1 MNNINNDDDLEKKKQ
16 GFTEVLKLMEMCNAA
31 NNSKDKAGAMVVAKI
46 FKNQYDAF
54 ISVGFTRE
62 ESIQLLSCF
71 ASGISSAI
79 GGK

>member
-1 MNNINNDDDLEKKKQ
+1 MKNNDDFEEKKK
-16 GFTEVLKLMEMCNAA
+16 GFVEVLKLMEMCNAA
-31 NNSKDKAGAMVVAKI
+31 NNSKDKTGAMAVAKV

-62 ESIQLLSCF
+62 ESMQLLSCF
-71 ASGISSAI
+71 ASGVVSSTF

>member
-1 MNNINNDDDLEKKKQ
+1 MDKDKDFEKKKQ
-16 GFTEVLKLMEMCNAA
+16 GFVEVLKLMEMCNNAK
-31 NNSKDKAGAMVVAKI
+31 SSRDKQGAMAVATV

-71 ASGISSAI
+71 ASGISSAF